1 MEGMPTRLLLPPTV
15 FSLVIDSIAEY
26 GLQLGRNAANSQ
38 KVLLSLHT
46 LGLQAHSDQ
55 HADRQTIP
63 PLDNKCERTV
73 SAQCYTFGAR
83 AVGMELDPVLL
94 PRIFV
99 LDGC

>member
-1 MEGMPTRLLLPPTV
+1 M
-15 FSLVIDSIAEY
+15 DSITEY
-26 GLQLGRNAANSQ
+26 GLQLGRNPPNPQ
-38 KVLLSLHT
+38 KFLLSLHT
-46 LGLQAHSDQ
+46 LGFQAHSDQ

-73 SAQCYTFGAR
+73 SAQCYTFSTR